1 MTNRRTTIFAV
12 FGTLLMIGMAAS
24 IPVAA
29 SDTSL
34 SVDATQDDD
43 SGEVLVSVTET
54 VENESVGVSGA
65 NLTVEA
71 LGNDTYTGSGTYVNA
86 TENGTYTLP
95 APTETNESIEIG
107 VTAEYD
113 GASANTTA
121 VLDPVE
127 ADEEDED
134 EEDDEGSESE
144 PFGHLV
150 SNFVNELQNSNDTD
164 GSPMGPLVAS
174 FVLEHNPGDPPEH
187 AGPPEWLVN
196 DSVDRTQG
204 PPDHAGPN
212 NDSDRGP
219 PDHAGPGDG
228 NESDQGP
235 PHDDDDRGPP
245 HSDDD
250 DDDRGPPHSDDD
262 DRGPPHSDD
271 DDRGPPGD
279 RGN

>member
-1 MTNRRTTIFAV
+1 MTNRKTTIFAV

-24 IPVAA
+24 IPVSA

-34 SVDATQDDD
+34 SVDVTQDDE

-65 NLTVEA
+65 NLTVQA
-71 LGNDTYTGSGTYVNA
+71 LGNDTYAGSGTYVNA

-95 APTETNESIEIG
+95 APTVSNETNETTESIEIG

-121 VLDPVE
+121 VLAPV
-127 ADEEDED
+127 EEDEDD
-134 EEDDEGSESE
+134 EEDDEGNESE

-150 SNFVNELQNSNDTD
+150 SNFVHELQNSNETN
-164 GSPMGPLVAS
+164 GTPMGLLVAS
-174 FVLEHNPGDPPEH
+174 FVHEHNPGDQPEH

-196 DSVDRTQG
+196 DSVTHTPG
-204 PPDHAGPN
+204 PPA
-212 NDSDRGP
+212 
-219 PDHAGPGDG
+219 HAGPGDG

-235 PHDDDDRGPP
+235 PHDDDRGPP
-245 HSDDD
+245 HD
-250 DDDRGPPHSDDD
+250 DDDRGPPHDDD
-262 DRGPPHSDD
+262 DRGPPHDD
-271 DDRGPPGD
+271 DDRGPPHDGDDD
-279 RGN
+279 RGPPGNPGN